1 MADKQSMTV
10 FCYLLECADG
20 SYYCGW
26 AKDVQKRLAMHQK
39 GKGARYTRMK
49 APVTLVYFEELED
62 RKAAMKREIQI
73 KHMPHDRKRKLA
85 EEFLKCQAEA

>member
-1 MADKQSMTV
+1 MTV
-10 FCYLLECADG
+10 YCYLLECADG

-26 AKDVQKRLAMHQK
+26 AKDLQKRVEMHQK

-49 APVTLVYFEELED
+49 APVNLVYFEELEN

-73 KHMPHDRKRKLA
+73 KRMHHERKQKLA
-85 EEFLKCQAEA
+85 EGFTKNK

>member
-1 MADKQSMTV
+1 MSV
-10 FCYLLECADG
+10 YCYLLECADG

-26 AKDVQKRLAMHQK
+26 ANDVQKRLTMHQK

-49 APVTLVYFEELED
+49 APVALVYFEELED

-73 KHMPHDRKRKLA
+73 KNMTHERKRKLV
-85 EEFLKCQAEA
+85 EEFSQH